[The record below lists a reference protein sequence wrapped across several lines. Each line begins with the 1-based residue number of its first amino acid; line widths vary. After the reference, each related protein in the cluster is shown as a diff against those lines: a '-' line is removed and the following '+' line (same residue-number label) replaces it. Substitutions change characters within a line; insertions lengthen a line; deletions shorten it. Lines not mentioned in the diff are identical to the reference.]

1 MNKRIVSMIR
11 KLSKTEQ
18 EISLTELAEE
28 FQISQ
33 RTVRNDLNAI
43 NDLLT
48 EQGLANLKLGRGGKV
63 LLVTAKGYITLSEI
77 ADHMAVSRATV
88 INDLDEI
95 KAYIHTGNL
104 EVHSHPNKGLS
115 VEGTESDRRVFLL
128 SLVNYNPDAAREDV
142 VQKQIAVDE
151 ERNALL
157 GKILYEQEHAHECFL
172 SDSSF
177 RKIQFLTYIP

>member
-33 RTVRNDLNAI
+33 RT
-43 NDLLT
+43 
-48 EQGLANLKLGRGGKV
+48 
-63 LLVTAKGYITLSEI
+63 
-77 ADHMAVSRATV
+77 
-88 INDLDEI
+88 
-95 KAYIHTGNL
+95 
-104 EVHSHPNKGLS
+104 
-115 VEGTESDRRVFLL
+115 ESDRRVFLL

-142 VQKQIAVDE
+142 VQKQIAADE
-151 ERNALL
+151 ERNALP

-177 RKIQFLTYIP
+177 RKIQFLSELLTFGRYMKQKHLDPDSVKIQMLTRQFIEKNLSDHRNPADTGL

>member
-33 RTVRNDLNAI
+33 RT
-43 NDLLT
+43 
-48 EQGLANLKLGRGGKV
+48 
-63 LLVTAKGYITLSEI
+63 
-77 ADHMAVSRATV
+77 
-88 INDLDEI
+88 
-95 KAYIHTGNL
+95 
-104 EVHSHPNKGLS
+104 
-115 VEGTESDRRVFLL
+115 ESDRRVLL
-128 SLVNYNPDAAREDV
+128 RSLVNYNPDAAREDV
-142 VQKQIAVDE
+142 VQKQIAADE
-151 ERNALL
+151 ERNALP